1 MEDPQNTVEVRS
13 AAFEAQ
19 AGKGRPKGVP
29 NKMTRQVKE
38 MILAA
43 LDQAGG
49 VDYLAQQATASP
61 AAFLSLVGKVL
72 PMQLTGEDG
81 EPVQFVGK
89 IVLEGVRPGAD
100 G

>member
-1 MEDPQNTVEVRS
+1 MPRGNPQNMTN
-13 AAFEAQ
+13 

-29 NKMTRQVKE
+29 NKMTTQVKE

-49 VDYLAQQATASP
+49 VDYLAAQAEETP

-72 PMQLTGEDG
+72 PLQLTGQDG
-81 EPVQFVGK
+81 AEISIVQRIERV
-89 IVLEGVRPGAD
+89 VVRGDAKD
-100 G
+100 